1 MHMPVACHFFLSSP
15 LKALLPVI
23 GLCMTSSH
31 TYRQE
36 PQQAFML
43 DYCEPFFQFLYN
55 NCFLFDPGSQM
66 VQQVR
71 RSHAYSKKP
80 PVTIDDLP
88 VPQGSWKAHYDKQ
101 NTKYNI
107 QLLVGTVSLAATIGY
122 LAVSDVFIWNFFP
135 PTLPKK

>member
-1 MHMPVACHFFLSSP
+1 MSSR
-15 LKALLPVI
+15 AL
-23 GLCMTSSH
+23 TSLASCA
-31 TYRQE
+31 R
-36 PQQAFML
+36 
-43 DYCEPFFQFLYN
+43 
-55 NCFLFDPGSQM
+55 SQM